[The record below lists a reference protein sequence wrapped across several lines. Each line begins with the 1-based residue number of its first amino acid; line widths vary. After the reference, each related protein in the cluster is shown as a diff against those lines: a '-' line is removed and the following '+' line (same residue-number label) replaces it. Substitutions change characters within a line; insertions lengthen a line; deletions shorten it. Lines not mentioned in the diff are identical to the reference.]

1 MDRTSLTKKSSNV
14 YAPVILS
21 LIGGIIIVI
30 SGFTL
35 STLHIAVFPHMDLM
49 TGPSELLEQSR
60 SMLAATIIITGSLV
74 VVFAIILYKKPT
86 NISAWGLI
94 IVALSTLSI
103 LAMGGFMI
111 GGIIGIIGGALAID
125 RKRTNFGVGH

>member
-1 MDRTSLTKKSSNV
+1 MDKMSLTNKASNV

-21 LIGGIIIVI
+21 LIGGIIIIV

-35 STLHIAVFPHMDLM
+35 SALHIAVFPHMDLM
-49 TGPSELLEQSR
+49 AGPSELLDQSR
-60 SMLAATIIITGSLV
+60 SMLAITIIITGSLV
-74 VVFAIILYKKPT
+74 VIFAIVLYKKPT

-103 LAMGGFMI
+103 LEMGGFLV

-125 RKRTNFGVGH
+125 RKRTNPGAGN